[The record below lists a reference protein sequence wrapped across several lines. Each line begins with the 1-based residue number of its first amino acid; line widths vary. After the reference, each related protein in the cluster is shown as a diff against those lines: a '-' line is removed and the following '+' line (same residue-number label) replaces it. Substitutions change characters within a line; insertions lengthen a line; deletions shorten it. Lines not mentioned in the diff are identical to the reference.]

1 MAATTAETR
10 FRAEARDWLESALPG
25 GWGSE
30 RRVSG
35 ELATRIAEGRA
46 WQRKLYEGGWA
57 ALGWPEEYG
66 GRPATATERL
76 IFAEETARLRA
87 PEPADIFGL
96 YILGPTLLAIG
107 SEEHRRRFLPPI
119 VRGETM
125 WCETF
130 SEPGA
135 GSDMAN
141 VQTRARR
148 DGDELVISGRKR
160 WNSLAQF
167 ADWTMLLCR
176 TGPPESRT
184 RGISFLLVDLSTPG
198 VGVEQLPMMTGD
210 ARETEVFFDDA
221 RVPVE
226 NVVGEID
233 AGWQVV
239 MTAMTI
245 QRSIGTAEL
254 VPRLSAVVDDLV
266 ELARETR
273 RGGRPALEDQLVRD
287 RLARCRIE
295 VDALR
300 RSGERTLAAA
310 AAGRTPGPEVSTAK
324 LFWSELDQ
332 RLRRTAIELAGL
344 RGQLTRHDP
353 GAPDG
358 GVWSHYFLW
367 SHALTIHSGTS
378 EIQRNIL
385 AERVLGLP
393 RAR

>member
-1 MAATTAETR
+1 VAATTAETR

-176 TGPPESRT
+176 TGPPESIGARPRT
-184 RGISFLLVDLSTPG
+184 
-198 VGVEQLPMMTGD
+198 
-210 ARETEVFFDDA
+210 
-221 RVPVE
+221 
-226 NVVGEID
+226 
-233 AGWQVV
+233 
-239 MTAMTI
+239 
-245 QRSIGTAEL
+245 
-254 VPRLSAVVDDLV
+254 VDDGPGRSSL
-266 ELARETR
+266 EGLAGSDFIARCSGTTTRSQPRSVAGR
-273 RGGRPALEDQLVRD
+273 RGD
-287 RLARCRIE
+287 
-295 VDALR
+295 
-300 RSGERTLAAA
+300 
-310 AAGRTPGPEVSTAK
+310 
-324 LFWSELDQ
+324 
-332 RLRRTAIELAGL
+332 
-344 RGQLTRHDP
+344 TR
-353 GAPDG
+353 AP
-358 GVWSHYFLW
+358 YP
-367 SHALTIHSGTS
+367 
-378 EIQRNIL
+378 
-385 AERVLGLP
+385 P
-393 RAR
+393 R